1 MNMET
6 ILENN
11 NFELRQCLNHLGEA
25 SEAMG
30 NVDPHPSEK
39 PQLDRVNNLIREAQA
54 AIASLLS
61 IADTKTNQTNEE

>member
-11 NFELRQCLNHLGEA
+11 NFELRQCLDHLGEA

-30 NVDPHPSEK
+30 HVDPHPSEK
-39 PQLDRVNNLIREAQA
+39 PRFEMACNLIREAQA
-54 AIASLLS
+54 AIENLLS
-61 IADTKTNQTNEE
+61 IDDPF